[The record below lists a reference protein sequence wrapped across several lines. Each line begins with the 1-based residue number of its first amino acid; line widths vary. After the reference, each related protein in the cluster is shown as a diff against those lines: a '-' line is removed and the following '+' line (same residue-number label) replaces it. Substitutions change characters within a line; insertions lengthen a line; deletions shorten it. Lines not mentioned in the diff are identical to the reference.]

1 MQWSDVTAR
10 PSPRTLRQFAGLFL
24 IVFLILAG
32 LRVWRGDTGT
42 TTVVLAGAGLVVGLL
57 GLIQPE
63 AVRYV
68 YTGWMIAAFPIGW
81 TISRVIVTALFY
93 LVFTPFAVVF
103 KLFGRDALHLQR
115 RKAMT
120 TYWMRAKGD
129 ESPESYYGQ
138 F

>member
-1 MQWSDVTAR
+1 MQWSEVTAR

-24 IVFLILAG
+24 IVFAILAG

-42 TTVVLAGAGLVVGLL
+42 TTVVLGAAGVVVGLL

-93 LVFTPFAVVF
+93 LVFTPFALVF
-103 KLFGRDALHLQR
+103 KLLGRDALHLQR
-115 RKAMT
+115 QQAPS
-120 TYWMRAKGD
+120 YWMHSKGD

>member
-1 MQWSDVTAR
+1 MQWSEVTAR

-24 IVFLILAG
+24 IVFAILAG

-42 TTVVLAGAGLVVGLL
+42 TTIVLGAVGVVVGLL

-93 LVFTPFAVVF
+93 LVFTPFALVF
-103 KLFGRDALHLQR
+103 KLLGRDALHLQR
-115 RKAMT
+115 RKALA
-120 TYWMRAKGD
+120 TYWARTKGD